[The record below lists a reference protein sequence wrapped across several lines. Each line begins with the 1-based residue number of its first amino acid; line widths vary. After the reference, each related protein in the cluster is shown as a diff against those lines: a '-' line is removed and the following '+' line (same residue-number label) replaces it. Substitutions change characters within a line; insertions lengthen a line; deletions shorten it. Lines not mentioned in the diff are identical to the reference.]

1 MTEDLRSS
9 QYLKQLEVEKQKISC
24 AFEPI
29 QNLLE
34 ERKSLLLDH
43 VVNLEKEIKETRE
56 TDLARLSGKITH
68 LGNLITEMERKLQQ
82 PANEFLQDIKGT
94 LLRSEEKQ
102 EVCHTSDLTPFWED
116 RLILYSQKTSAL
128 ERALKKCQAWCVNLA
143 ANKAEV
149 TLDPDTS
156 NAFLVLSNDQ
166 ISVRCGE
173 EEQDVPS
180 NPGRFSLEPC
190 VLGNNVFTSG
200 HAWWEVHVIQG
211 GEMWALGVA
220 KDTVRRKG
228 NFIPSP
234 DQGIWAIGKP
244 SSDSSPPYQLWAFTS
259 PKPTPVSLKRNPRKI
274 RVCLDYEEERVEFFD
289 ANTNHLI
296 FAFPSASFSGQ
307 NLRPFFWVEPGACLR
322 C

>member
-1 MTEDLRSS
+1 MDSCDEFTCPICLDSFKDPVTIDCGHNFCHACLTQYCRACGKDIPCPQCREIVQQRNFRPNRQLANVIETVKRLQKNKQGVCAKHQVPLNLFCKEDAALVCLVCDRTRQHKHHVVVPAEDVATEYKEKIKACLKSLEKSSEAFISRRMTEDLRSS

-128 ERALKKCQAWCVNLA
+128 ERALKKCQDSIEYALD
-143 ANKAEV
+143 KAQ
-149 TLDPDTS
+149 
-156 NAFLVLSNDQ
+156 AHRDQ
-166 ISVRCGE
+166 AESCRQSCHC
-173 EEQDVPS
+173 Q
-180 NPGRFSLEPC
+180 C
-190 VLGNNVFTSG
+190 
-200 HAWWEVHVIQG
+200 Q
-211 GEMWALGVA
+211 
-220 KDTVRRKG
+220 
-228 NFIPSP
+228 
-234 DQGIWAIGKP
+234 Q
-244 SSDSSPPYQLWAFTS
+244 
-259 PKPTPVSLKRNPRKI
+259 
-274 RVCLDYEEERVEFFD
+274 
-289 ANTNHLI
+289 
-296 FAFPSASFSGQ
+296 
-307 NLRPFFWVEPGACLR
+307 
-322 C
+322 